1 MNAKTKNRRKGNSG
15 GRGGNQPLRT
25 QPEKVLET
33 DEWNGHDSVP
43 CDVWEQTAHH
53 PVGTGTVAAKSS
65 T

>member
-1 MNAKTKNRRKGNSG
+1 MNAKTENRRKGNID
-15 GRGGNQPLRT
+15 GRGGYQSLRT

-33 DEWNGHDSVP
+33 DEWDGHDSVP

-53 PVGTGTVAAKSS
+53 PVGTGTVAAESS

>member
-1 MNAKTKNRRKGNSG
+1 MNAKTKNRRKGNLN

-33 DEWNGHDSVP
+33 DEGDAHDSLP

-53 PVGTGTVAAKSS
+53 TVGTGTVAAESS

>member
-1 MNAKTKNRRKGNSG
+1 MNAKTKNRRKGNPDS
-15 GRGGNQPLRT
+15 RGGYQPLRT

>member
-1 MNAKTKNRRKGNSG
+1 MNAKTKNRRKGNID

-25 QPEKVLET
+25 QPEEVLET
-33 DEWNGHDSVP
+33 DEGHGHDSVP

-53 PVGTGTVAAKSS
+53 PVGTGTVAQKSS